1 MPRAIPICFQ
11 DHPYN
16 NESEGCSYCGN
27 GYVEGKEECDKNDMH
42 CDNSTCKCVTG
53 YSLENVSGMMICV
66 QNKNSNNSGVIVGVV
81 VGVICFMMICG
92 GVVVFIIFFINKK
105 KSEGDDESVNMNDHG
120 LFVETEQGKGGK
132 LEIKQSLYEAPTTI
146 VYKGIMNNEIDVV
159 VKIMKMWGTKLDSSQ
174 SREMELMR
182 KLHSDYIVE
191 YYGTS
196 VIEGR
201 LGIVMEFIPLGSL
214 EGLMSKKVLSSELK
228 IRYVREICYGMKY
241 LHSMNIIHRDL
252 KLTNVLVVSDDSN
265 STQAI
270 CKISDFGTSRE
281 VDMKST
287 LSMSQSMTMTSNIGT
302 PLYMAPEILSGV
314 GHYSQKADVYSY
326 GILMVSLW
334 NQKPPYYEIH
344 NREAGDLL
352 SDITTRGLRPR
363 IQSECPQSYFNLVS
377 ACLVEDPHSRPSF
390 DEIFKNV
397 FDS

>member
-1 MPRAIPICFQ
+1 
-11 DHPYN
+11 
-16 NESEGCSYCGN
+16 
-27 GYVEGKEECDKNDMH
+27 
-42 CDNSTCKCVTG
+42 
-53 YSLENVSGMMICV
+53 
-66 QNKNSNNSGVIVGVV
+66 
-81 VGVICFMMICG
+81 
-92 GVVVFIIFFINKK
+92 
-105 KSEGDDESVNMNDHG
+105 
-120 LFVETEQGKGGK
+120 
-132 LEIKQSLYEAPTTI
+132 
-146 VYKGIMNNEIDVV
+146 MNNEIDVV

-334 NQKPPYYEIH
+334 NQKPPYYEMKVT
-344 NREAGDLL
+344 NVSDLFRGVVE
-352 SDITTRGLRPR
+352 DGLRPS
-363 IQSECPQSYFNLVS
+363 IQSECPQSYFNLAS

-390 DEIFKNV
+390 DEICKNV

>member
-1 MPRAIPICFQ
+1 MILK
-11 DHPYN
+11 
-16 NESEGCSYCGN
+16 SKGTN
-27 GYVEGKEECDKNDMH
+27 GDYIEMDEEMIYVEMRNGKK
-42 CDNSTCKCVTG
+42 
-53 YSLENVSGMMICV
+53 
-66 QNKNSNNSGVIVGVV
+66 
-81 VGVICFMMICG
+81 
-92 GVVVFIIFFINKK
+92 
-105 KSEGDDESVNMNDHG
+105 
-120 LFVETEQGKGGK
+120 GK
-132 LEIKQSLYEAPTTI
+132 LEIQQTLYEAPTTI

-182 KLHSDYIVE
+182 KLQSDYIVE

-201 LGIVMEFIPLGSL
+201 LGIVMEFMPLGSL

-314 GHYSQKADVYSY
+314 GHYSMKADVYSY

-363 IQSECPQSYFNLVS
+363 IQSECPQSYFNLLS

-390 DEIFKNV
+390 DEICKNV

>member
-1 MPRAIPICFQ
+1 M
-11 DHPYN
+11 
-16 NESEGCSYCGN
+16 
-27 GYVEGKEECDKNDMH
+27 KE
-42 CDNSTCKCVTG
+42 T
-53 YSLENVSGMMICV
+53 
-66 QNKNSNNSGVIVGVV
+66 
-81 VGVICFMMICG
+81 
-92 GVVVFIIFFINKK
+92 
-105 KSEGDDESVNMNDHG
+105 
-120 LFVETEQGKGGK
+120 
-132 LEIKQSLYEAPTTI
+132 LYEAPTTI

-182 KLHSDYIVE
+182 KLKSDYIVE

-201 LGIVMEFIPLGSL
+201 LGIVMEFMALGSL

-228 IRYVREICYGMKY
+228 IRYVREICYGMRY

-252 KLTNVLVVSDDSN
+252 KLTNVLVVSDDEN

-314 GHYSQKADVYSY
+314 GHYSMKADVYSY

-334 NQKPPYYEIH
+334 NQKPPYYE
-344 NREAGDLL
+344 G
-352 SDITTRGLRPR
+352 
-363 IQSECPQSYFNLVS
+363 
-377 ACLVEDPHSRPSF
+377 
-390 DEIFKNV
+390 
-397 FDS
+397 